1 MSILVTGGAGYIG
14 SHTCVQLC
22 AAGYDVVVAD
32 NFYNSSPEA
41 IKRVEAITGK
51 RLKLYTADTCDR
63 AAMDEIFKAESIEAV
78 IHFAAYKAVG
88 ESVQLPLAYYRNNLT
103 SILTILEAMQA
114 HGVHQIVF
122 SSSAT
127 VYGLTDTM
135 PIREDFPLS
144 ATSPYGQTKLMTE
157 QILRDAAAADSSLNV
172 AILRYFNPIGAHHS
186 GTIGEDPEG
195 IPNNLSPYITQVAV
209 GKLEKLMIYGDD
221 YETRDGTGERDY
233 IHVMD
238 LADGHIA
245 ALKKLHQN
253 CGLVAYNLGT
263 GQGTTVL
270 EMLHAFEK
278 AVGKPIPYQIAARRP
293 GDVACSYADPSKAQ
307 QELGWKATRTL
318 EQMCE
323 DSWRW
328 QKMNPTGYSKS

>member
-278 AVGKPIPYQIAARRP
+278 AVGKPIPYQITARRP

-328 QKMNPTGYSKS
+328 QKMNPTGYSK